1 MASVTHKQG
10 DSFEWVVTLTENSVA
25 VDITNYSIRAQIRA
39 NDTLIAALTV
49 TKTNAAAGIFSVTAT
64 AAQTDTWSAGSHQCD
79 IEFTDG
85 LSEVFSTETFDVII
99 LEDISH
105 D

>member
-1 MASVTHKQG
+1 MATFTHKQG
-10 DSFEWVVTLTENSVA
+10 DSFEWAITLYENDVT
-25 VDITNYSIRAQIRA
+25 VDITLWSIRAQIRN
-39 NDTLIAALTV
+39 NDTLIASLTV
-49 TKTNAAAGIFSVTAT
+49 TKTDAVNGEFALTAT
-64 AAQTDTWSAGSHQCD
+64 PAQTDSWSAGNHKCD

-85 LSEVFSTETFDVII
+85 SNEVFSTETFDVVV